1 MSGFYPLN
9 FVPTMLRFFLMSFF
23 QSLPRYFF
31 TSLRHNIQ
39 SGKSW
44 PSPYPMQIT
53 VLDLTAYIG
62 LTAVAAITLNMLLG
76 VMMAFRYSPVRNWPH
91 RRFNYFRLHNW
102 TGYIAL
108 VVTLIHPLPL
118 LLNKSPKF
126 RVLDIVYPV
135 HSPQQPL
142 ENTIGA
148 IALYIVAIMVIT
160 SYFRIQ
166 LGRRTW
172 KAFHFTVYLGA
183 VALSWHSLFTDPDL
197 KGAPIDWLDGGKLFV
212 EACAL
217 IILVT
222 SILRARHAQRK
233 SHLAQSSLQHPPT
246 SH

>member
-1 MSGFYPLN
+1 MN
-9 FVPTMLRFFLMSFF
+9 
-23 QSLPRYFF
+23 
-31 TSLRHNIQ
+31 
-39 SGKSW
+39 
-44 PSPYPMQIT
+44 IT
-53 VLDLTAYIG
+53 VLDLSAYIG
-62 LTAVAAITLNMLLG
+62 LTAVAAITINMLLG

-91 RRFNYFRLHNW
+91 HRFNYFRLHNC

-108 VVTLIHPLPL
+108 ALTLLHPLPL

-126 RVLDIVYPV
+126 RVLDLIYPV

-148 IALYIVAIMVIT
+148 IALYIVALMVIT

-172 KAFHFTVYLGA
+172 KAFHFSIYLGA
-183 VALSWHSLFTDPDL
+183 VALFWHSLFTDPDL

-222 SILRARHAQRK
+222 IFLRARHAKQK
-233 SHLAQSSLQHPPT
+233 SRRALASPQST
-246 SH
+246 STPSVP

>member
-1 MSGFYPLN
+1 MN
-9 FVPTMLRFFLMSFF
+9 
-23 QSLPRYFF
+23 
-31 TSLRHNIQ
+31 
-39 SGKSW
+39 
-44 PSPYPMQIT
+44 IT
-53 VLDLTAYIG
+53 VLDFSAYLG
-62 LTAVAAITLNMLLG
+62 LSAVGAITINMLLG

-91 RRFNYFRLHNW
+91 HRFNYFRLHNW

-108 VVTLIHPLPL
+108 IVTLLHPLPL

-126 RVLDIVYPV
+126 RVLDILYPV

-148 IALYIVAIMVIT
+148 IALYTIALIVIT

-172 KAFHFTVYLGA
+172 KAFHFTIYPA
-183 VALSWHSLFTDPDL
+183 AAALFYHSLFTDPDL
-197 KGAPIDWLDGGKLFV
+197 KGTPIDWLDGGKVFV

-222 SILRARHAQRK
+222 AILRARHARK
-233 SHLAQSSLQHPPT
+233 KSRRQHGTPT
-246 SH
+246 REPGNLSERESV

>member
-1 MSGFYPLN
+1 ML
-9 FVPTMLRFFLMSFF
+9 TM
-23 QSLPRYFF
+23 
-31 TSLRHNIQ
+31 N
-39 SGKSW
+39 
-44 PSPYPMQIT
+44 IT
-53 VLDLTAYIG
+53 VLDLSAYLG

-91 RRFNYFRLHNW
+91 HRFNYFRLHNW

-108 VVTLIHPLPL
+108 AFTILHPLSL
-118 LLNKSPKF
+118 LLNKSPRF
-126 RVLDIVYPV
+126 RVLDILYPIY
-135 HSPQQPL
+135 SPQQPL

-148 IALYIVAIMVIT
+148 IALYTLALMVIT

-172 KAFHFTVYLGA
+172 KAFHFTIYLGA
-183 VALSWHSLFTDPDL
+183 AALFYHSLFTDPDL

-222 SILRARHAQRK
+222 AILRARHSRQKAVQLKQASRQTGLPSK
-233 SHLAQSSLQHPPT
+233 
-246 SH
+246 